1 MPLVTLSLLISIFL
15 SVPGSGS
22 GSAKL
27 RALPVVLTGS
37 GTFAFIYKKAAAET
51 PPPLLLFRA
60 LVRNMMRSYCYSAAP
75 RKQ

>member
-51 PPPLLLFRA
+51 PPPLSFILNVRISCLRVAKFFQRIA
-60 LVRNMMRSYCYSAAP
+60 L
-75 RKQ
+75 